1 MKAYVHGG
9 DVYRHPDVLD
19 FSANI
24 NPLGTPWGVIRAAR
38 ESMDRIACYPDAAKE
53 KLREKLACDQGVRP
67 EWLMFGNGAAELI
80 FSLVWAVRPRK
91 ALVLAP
97 TFAEYE
103 QALRGAGCQ
112 VEYCTLTASEG
123 FLAGEKLLDRI
134 RKTEPQLVFL
144 CNPNNPTG
152 LLAEPSLLRRL
163 AGLCREKNI
172 LLAVDECFMD
182 FVPRPE
188 EHTLKP
194 LLDSVPG
201 LFLLKAFTK
210 TYAMAGLRLGYG
222 ICSDPGLLQA
232 MENRMQPWNVS
243 IPAQEAGLAALEE
256 GDYVKEARRLVFR
269 ESVWLKEQLKAL
281 GYPVYDS
288 QANYIFFRGEETLGE
303 CLLKKQIMV
312 RDCSNY
318 RGLEK
323 GYYRIAVRTR
333 RENEALLAAGRK
345 VREEWQKQS

>member
-1 MKAYVHGG
+1 MKDKIHGG
-9 DVYRHPDVLD
+9 DVYRHKNALD
-19 FSANI
+19 FSANM
-24 NPLGTPWGVIRAAR
+24 NPLGTPEAVIRAAAESLR
-38 ESMDRIACYPDAAKE
+38 EIHNYPDIRMEA
-53 KLREKLACDQGVRP
+53 LRQGLSAYEQVP
-67 EWLMFGNGAAELI
+67 EDYLVCGNGAAEVI
-80 FSLVWAVRPRK
+80 FMLALALRPRR
-91 ALVLAP
+91 ALLPAP

-103 QALRGAGCQ
+103 QALRLAGT
-112 VEYCTLTASEG
+112 EISYFELKEEEG
-123 FLAGEKLLDRI
+123 FRVTERI
-134 RKTEPQLVFL
+134 LEAITPGTEFLML

-152 LLAEPSLLRRL
+152 TLIEPELMGRILERCRRTDTF
-163 AGLCREKNI
+163 
-172 LLAVDECFMD
+172 LAVDECFQD
-182 FVPRPE
+182 FIEEPE
-188 EHTLKP
+188 RYTLKAA
-194 LLDSVPG
+194 LKDHEK

-210 TYAMAGLRLGYG
+210 RYAMAGIRLGYG
-222 ICSDPGLLQA
+222 ICSDLRLLEA
-232 MENRMQPWNVS
+232 MRDCVQPWNVS

-269 ESVWLKEQLKAL
+269 ESAWLKEQLKAL

-333 RENEALLAAGRK
+333 RENEALLAAVRK